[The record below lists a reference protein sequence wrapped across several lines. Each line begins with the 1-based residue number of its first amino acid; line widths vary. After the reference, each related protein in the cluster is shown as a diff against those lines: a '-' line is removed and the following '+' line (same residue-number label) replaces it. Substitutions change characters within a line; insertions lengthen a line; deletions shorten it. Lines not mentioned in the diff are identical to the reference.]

1 MYKLRNTLSRER
13 VLRVKMK
20 IFFFWNFLFGLSFWE
35 NTRSKISRTCHCF
48 RFLHKNMCGNISR
61 TITDSLI
68 VTTTSGDTVRLQ
80 TTSINGTS
88 KLEAQ
93 RCGPEDCQVVL
104 FFFFSLSLSIK
115 NTTTCA
121 LWWWW
126 LSVLGGGVKKTRQ
139 TDKTDGRTYDKYDD
153 AFFCDNDHAKENNN
167 DEATN

>member
-1 MYKLRNTLSRER
+1 MYYNNNTNNKTHRPIARVNQPRRFVRVDFSLLFSRIIVVVVVVVVHFLFKKYYYVMYKLRNTLSRER

-104 FFFFSLSLSIK
+104 FFFSLSLS
-115 NTTTCA
+115 
-121 LWWWW
+121 L
-126 LSVLGGGVKKTRQ
+126 
-139 TDKTDGRTYDKYDD
+139 Y
-153 AFFCDNDHAKENNN
+153 
-167 DEATN
+167 